1 MKLSFAIGVLFWC
14 STLVSFRVDAQIYR
28 SKDST
33 LVNPRAYISLGA
45 YFPSVSTELRIDGD
59 VIGTDISLEEDLRL
73 LDDMSVFK
81 ADALFRA
88 GQRSQFLISF
98 TSLLRRNDFE
108 INESITVNDT
118 VFDVGANLDIFFDTY
133 YYALTWR
140 YSLFNEVNWNAG
152 FSVGVRYVYF
162 DTGLEARF
170 NDEITTVQESI
181 GAPALLL
188 GLHGGGYL
196 TSRLLARYSL
206 EYLRLTVAD
215 IGIRI
220 VESDF
225 SLEYFIGRH
234 WGLGVAYSTNSYLVK
249 DIPFS
254 DFDGKVSFAF
264 GGLNLFA
271 TARF

>member
-1 MKLSFAIGVLFWC
+1 MS
-14 STLVSFRVDAQIYR
+14 R
-28 SKDST
+28 DST
-33 LVNPRAYISLGA
+33 VMNPRIYISLGA

-59 VIGTDISLEEDLRL
+59 IIGTEISLEEDLRL

-81 ADALFRA
+81 VDGLFRVKE
-88 GQRSQFLISF
+88 RSQFLISF
-98 TSLLRRNDFE
+98 TSLLRRNNFQID
-108 INESITVNDT
+108 ESITVNDS
-118 VFDVGANLDIFFDTY
+118 VFDVGAEVDIFFDTY

-140 YSLFNEVNWNAG
+140 YSVFNETNWNAG
-152 FSVGVRYVYF
+152 FSVGARYVYF

-170 NDEITTVQESI
+170 NDEVTGVTESI
-181 GAPALLL
+181 GAPALLI
-188 GLHGGGYL
+188 GLHGSGYL

-206 EYLRLTVAD
+206 EYLRLSVAD

-234 WGLGVAYSTNSYLVK
+234 WGLGLAYSTNSYVVK

-254 DFDGKVSFAF
+254 DFDGKVSFSF